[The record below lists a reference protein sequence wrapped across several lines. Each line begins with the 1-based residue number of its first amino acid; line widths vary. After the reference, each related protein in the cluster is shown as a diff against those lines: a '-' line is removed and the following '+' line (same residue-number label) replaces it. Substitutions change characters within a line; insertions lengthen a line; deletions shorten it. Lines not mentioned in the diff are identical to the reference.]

1 MTYNS
6 FHLNRFF
13 FERTDKQYGFF
24 SPSDVKK
31 CCFLCFASNP
41 FILGPN
47 CALHLLINDAIN
59 KENRKGRKVA

>member
-1 MTYNS
+1 MICNG
-6 FHLNRFF
+6 FHLNRFIF
-13 FERTDKQYGFF
+13 LKEQTNNSVF
-24 SPSDVKK
+24 SPLDVKK